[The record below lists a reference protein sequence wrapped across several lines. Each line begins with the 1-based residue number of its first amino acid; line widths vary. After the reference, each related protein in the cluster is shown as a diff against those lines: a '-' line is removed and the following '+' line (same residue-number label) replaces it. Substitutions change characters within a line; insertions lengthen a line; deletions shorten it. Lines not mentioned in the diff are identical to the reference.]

1 MDNFVK
7 GISTVGQL
15 FPPPC
20 PYPAQAQGSAWAD
33 TANSFRQAGNSLRR
47 AMKDFSDTQREGRP
61 DDSRTA
67 V

>member
-7 GISTVGQL
+7 GITTVGQL
-15 FPPPC
+15 FPSPC
-20 PYPAQAQGSAWAD
+20 PYPVSQTQGSAWAD
-33 TANSFRQAGNSLRR
+33 AANSFRQAGNSLRC

-61 DDSRTA
+61 DARTA